1 MSIPTQRTQSL
12 ANAPVDSRA
21 GDRTTSITRTGGT
34 SHAERVF
41 RVQHAFTQ
49 LGGEVQGLADLAR
62 ASGVD
67 DSAVYRILR
76 SGVTCGAFSQV
87 GRGRYRLGP
96 SAARIGTQALMNS
109 IDPTSDEEL
118 RECLDRV
125 HQDTDGGLAFL
136 FGLNHFGRAQRQFIE
151 MSVGNSDLS
160 ELGANVRDVLTV
172 NRSLRVGA
180 AGRSILAHLPEQAQR
195 RVIAEPVPRGAG
207 PGVYRDRDKLVASLA
222 EIRLK
227 GYALGFQE
235 CVRGWNSFAAPVF
248 GVGGVL
254 GAVVVLKPAHE
265 VSVPREECVAAVRV
279 AAAELGVLD
288 GGSGTERVPEYVAAR
303 GA

>member
-1 MSIPTQRTQSL
+1 MSVPTQRTR
-12 ANAPVDSRA
+12 PVVTGAADRRI
-21 GDRTTSITRTGGT
+21 GDRSTSMARTGGT

-49 LGGEVQGLADLAR
+49 LGGEVHGLADLAR

-76 SGVTCGAFSQV
+76 SGVTCGVFSQV

-96 SAARIGTQALMNS
+96 SAARIGTQALMNA
-109 IDPTSDEEL
+109 IDSTSGEDL
-118 RECLDRV
+118 RACLDRLYR
-125 HQDTDGGLAFL
+125 DTDGGLAFL
-136 FGLNHFGRAQRQFIE
+136 FGLNHFGRAQRQCIE

-160 ELGANVRDVLTV
+160 ELGANIRDVLTV

-180 AGRSILAHLPEQAQR
+180 AGRVILAHLPEQLQR
-195 RVIAEPVPRGAG
+195 QAIDEPVPRGAG
-207 PGVYRDRDKLVASLA
+207 PGVYRDRGKLVASLA
-222 EIRLK
+222 EIRVK

-235 CVRGWNSFAAPVF
+235 CLRGWNSFAAPVF
-248 GVGGVL
+248 GADAVL
-254 GAVVVLKPAHE
+254 GAVLVLKPAHE
-265 VSVPREECVAAVRV
+265 VSVPRDECIAAVR
-279 AAAELGVLD
+279 ATAAEMSSLG
-288 GGSGTERVPEYVAAR
+288 GAPQAEHVPEYAAAR